1 MTYETTADALVERIV
16 ALGPKVLEV
25 SDAFDLFE
33 IGLKCDD
40 LEPSLFHSLFQA
52 QWALSV
58 AKKRLREAKEPA

>member
-1 MTYETTADALVERIV
+1 MNYETTADELVDRIV

-25 SDAFDLFE
+25 SDAFGLFK

-40 LEPSLFHSLFQA
+40 LEPSLFQA

-58 AKKRLREAKEPA
+58 AKKRLREAKVPV